1 MKLVTFETIID
12 IQPIVGADRI
22 ELARV
27 QGWQSVIKKGEYKVG
42 DQIIFVPIDT
52 VLEPK
57 EWNKFLWNKEDPS
70 KPIRVKTAKM
80 KNAISKALSFQC
92 LLLTI
97 AL

>member
-1 MKLVTFETIID
+1 MKLATFETIID

-52 VLEPK
+52 VLQPK
-57 EWNKFLWNKEDPS
+57 GWNKFLWNKEDTS
-70 KPIRVKTAKM
+70 KPI
-80 KNAISKALSFQC
+80 SKDS
-92 LLLTI
+92 
-97 AL
+97 